1 MYLTIK
7 ETLIIEDSETEL
19 YGISDG
25 NGLMIT
31 FTEDPV
37 EAESFVGICNENA
50 VESNHIADIIEDRYY
65 T

>member
-31 FTEDPV
+31 FTEDPD

-50 VESNHIADIIEDRYY
+50 VERNHIADIIEDRYY

>member
-1 MYLTIK
+1 MYLLIK
-7 ETLIIEDSETEL
+7 ETFIIDNSETEL

-25 NGLMIT
+25 AGLMIT
-31 FTEDPV
+31 FTEDPD
-37 EAESFVGICNENA
+37 EAESFVRICNENA

>member
-25 NGLMIT
+25 AGLMII
-31 FTEDPV
+31 FTEDPD

>member
-1 MYLTIK
+1 MYLLIK
-7 ETLIIEDSETEL
+7 ETFIIDNSETEL
-19 YGISDG
+19 YGISDS